1 MMADKISYSSRTSN
15 QNDRSYGSS
24 PRSNQPTTDYAKYSF
39 GDTYQDST
47 PAYDYSYPKYNT
59 SGSSGSDYTN
69 PDLLKSLNIGP
80 FPKRSNDLPDY
91 SSYNTNY
98 LSEMGSYGTSNK
110 SYGTTEYQKY
120 DVEF

>member
-1 MMADKISYSSRTSN
+1 MADKISYSSRTSN

-24 PRSNQPTTDYAKYSF
+24 PRSNQPVDYGNKYSF
-39 GDTYQDST
+39 GDTYQEST
-47 PAYDYSYPKYNT
+47 AAYDYTSYPKYT
-59 SGSSGSDYTN
+59 SATAKISSGSDYTN

-91 SSYNTNY
+91 SSYNSY
-98 LSEMGSYGTSNK
+98 ASDGGSYAVNKK

-120 DVEF
+120 